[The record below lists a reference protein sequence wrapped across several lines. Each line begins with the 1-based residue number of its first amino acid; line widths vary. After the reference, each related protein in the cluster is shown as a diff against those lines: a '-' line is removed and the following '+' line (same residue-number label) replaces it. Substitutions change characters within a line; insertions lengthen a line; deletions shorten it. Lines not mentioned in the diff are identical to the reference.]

1 MRGELTPFS
10 RTSNVKTQ
18 DRPAPPSAH
27 RRKLLWG
34 VPASLVVVQGC
45 GGGGTAS
52 AATAP
57 APAPSAPSTAPAPAP
72 LISSATAWA
81 ARPDAT
87 VAAGLGLLVPD
98 VGVGGSLWYSNGT
111 AWVPVSNPLTI
122 AHKFSNARMDG
133 SVGANADVLL
143 DSHTIP
149 AYVLGPASALR
160 ITAAFSF
167 PGTGTASKAPQVRA
181 WFGVGTYASSS
192 TPLFDSRGQFSTQ
205 KTFLLNVTLQNKNS
219 ISVNQIRPT
228 DYGAGASANAF
239 ATSAIDFSQDVTI
252 GFGALNNSNTVSAD
266 DQQVLDW
273 FVIELIA

>member
-1 MRGELTPFS
+1 M
-10 RTSNVKTQ
+10 KT
-18 DRPAPPSAH
+18 DIRAALPSAH

-34 VPASLVVVQGC
+34 MPAGLVAVQGC

-52 AATAP
+52 AATPPAPAASSPTLAP
-57 APAPSAPSTAPAPAP
+57 APAPV
-72 LISSATAWA
+72 ISSATLWG

-87 VAAGLGLLVPD
+87 AAAGHGLLVPD
-98 VGVGGSLWYSNGT
+98 VGTGGSLWYSNGT
-111 AWVPVSNPLTI
+111 AWVPVSNPLTL

-133 SVGANADVLL
+133 TVGANADVLL
-143 DSHTIP
+143 DSFTVP

-219 ISVNQIRPT
+219 MSVNQIRPN
-228 DYGAGASANAF
+228 DYGVGASGNAF
-239 ATSAIDFSQDVTI
+239 STSTIDFSQDVTI
-252 GFGALNNSNTVSAD
+252 GFGALNNSGTVSAD

-273 FVIELIA
+273 FIVEMIA

>member
-1 MRGELTPFS
+1 MKS
-10 RTSNVKTQ
+10 DV
-18 DRPAPPSAH
+18 RPAPPSAQ

-34 VPASLVVVQGC
+34 VPAGLVVQGC

-52 AATAP
+52 AAPAPAAPAPTPPAAP
-57 APAPSAPSTAPAPAP
+57 APA
-72 LISSATAWA
+72 ISSATGWA
-81 ARPDAT
+81 ARPDA
-87 VAAGLGLLVPD
+87 AATGGQGLLVPD

-111 AWVPVSNPLTI
+111 AWVPVSNPLTL
-122 AHKFSNARMDG
+122 AHKFSNARMDA

-167 PGTGTASKAPQVRA
+167 PGTGTASKAPQIRA

-192 TPLFDSRGQFSTQ
+192 TPLFDSRGQFGAQ

-219 ISVNQIRPT
+219 MSVNQIRPT
-228 DYGAGASANAF
+228 DYGAGASGNAF
-239 ATSAIDFSQDVTI
+239 ATSTIDFSQDVTI

-273 FVIELIA
+273 FIIELIA